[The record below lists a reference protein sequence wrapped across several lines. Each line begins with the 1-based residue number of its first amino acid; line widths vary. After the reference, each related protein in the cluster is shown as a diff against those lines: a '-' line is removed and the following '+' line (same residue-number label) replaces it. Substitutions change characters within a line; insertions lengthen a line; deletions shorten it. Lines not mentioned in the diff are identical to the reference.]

1 MQKQKS
7 ARKHAMTKST
17 ATILSTVGHPF
28 LLLPVVL
35 SLLTVRQLPF
45 EKSWPALAAIF
56 GILGILSV
64 FLIVRK
70 RKGKISNWDV
80 SAQSERASNIYRP
93 VLLLL
98 LLAAALLYFFRQP
111 FVEETLFFA
120 LLMAVCYA
128 INTKIKISQHTLMA
142 TYLSFLMLSANL
154 WAGTA
159 MLIFAPFVGWS
170 RVVLGR
176 HQKDEVLVGGIVGV
190 VFGLAYLWFFG

>member
-1 MQKQKS
+1 
-7 ARKHAMTKST
+7 MTKST

-45 EKSWPALAAIF
+45 EKAWPALASIWGSLAIM
-56 GILGILSV
+56 GV
-64 FLIVRK
+64 FLIIRK

-80 SAQSERASNIYRP
+80 SAQSERGRNIYRP
-93 VLLLL
+93 VLIL
-98 LLAAALLYFFRQP
+98 LLAAAAVMHFFRQP

-142 TYLSFLMLSANL
+142 TYLSFLVLSASL
-154 WAGTA
+154 WAGVA

-190 VFGLAYLWFFG
+190 AFGIAHLWLFG

>member
-1 MQKQKS
+1 
-7 ARKHAMTKST
+7 MTKSV

-45 EKSWPALAAIF
+45 EKSWPALVAIF
-56 GILGILSV
+56 GSLAIMSV
-64 FLIVRK
+64 LLFFRK

-93 VLLLL
+93 VLMLLL
-98 LLAAALLYFFRQP
+98 VAAALLYFFRQP
-111 FVEETLFFA
+111 FVDETLFFA

-128 INTKIKISQHTLMA
+128 INTKIKISQHTLIV
-142 TYLSFLMLSANL
+142 TYLGFLVLSVNL
-154 WAGTA
+154 WGGVA
-159 MLIFAPFVGWS
+159 MLIFAPFVAWS

-176 HQKDEVLVGGIVGV
+176 HTKLEVLAGGLVATI
-190 VFGLAYLWFFG
+190 FGIAHIWLFG

>member
-1 MQKQKS
+1 
-7 ARKHAMTKST
+7 MTKST

-35 SLLTVRQLPF
+35 TLLTVRQLPF
-45 EKSWPALAAIF
+45 EKAWPALAAIF
-56 GILGILSV
+56 GSLAVMGV
-64 FLIVRK
+64 FLFFRK

-80 SAQSERASNIYRP
+80 SQQSERASNIYRP
-93 VLLLL
+93 LLILLLT
-98 LLAAALLYFFRQP
+98 ATALMYIFRQP
-111 FVEETLFFA
+111 FVGETLFFA

-128 INTKIKISQHTLMA
+128 INTKIKISQHTLIV
-142 TYLSFLMLSANL
+142 TYLSFLVLSANL
-154 WAGTA
+154 WAGAA

-190 VFGLAYLWFFG
+190 AFGVAHIWLL

>member
-1 MQKQKS
+1 
-7 ARKHAMTKST
+7 MTKST

-45 EKSWPALAAIF
+45 EKAWPALAAIW
-56 GILGILSV
+56 GSLAVMSV
-64 FLIVRK
+64 FLFFRK

-93 VLLLL
+93 VLILLL
-98 LLAAALLYFFRQP
+98 AAAALLYFFRQP
-111 FVEETLFFA
+111 FVDETLFFA

-128 INTKIKISQHTLMA
+128 INTKIKISQHTLIA
-142 TYLSFLMLSANL
+142 TYLGFLVLSVNL
-154 WAGTA
+154 WAGVA
-159 MLIFAPFVGWS
+159 MLIFAPFVAWS

-176 HQKDEVLVGGIVGV
+176 HTQQEVLVGGLVATIFGV
-190 VFGLAYLWFFG
+190 AHFWLFG

>member
-1 MQKQKS
+1 
-7 ARKHAMTKST
+7 MTKST

-28 LLLPVVL
+28 VLLPVVL
-35 SLLTVRQLPF
+35 SLLTVRQLSF
-45 EKSWPALAAIF
+45 EEAWPALAAI
-56 GILGILSV
+56 LGSIAIMGA

-93 VLLLL
+93 ALMLLLVTAVLL
-98 LLAAALLYFFRQP
+98 YIFRQP
-111 FVEETLFFA
+111 FVGETLFFA

-142 TYLSFLMLSANL
+142 TYLGFLVLSANF
-154 WAGTA
+154 WAGVA
-159 MLIFAPFVGWS
+159 MLVFAPFVAWS

-176 HQKDEVLVGGIVGV
+176 HTLREVLVGGLVATAFGV
-190 VFGLAYLWFFG
+190 AHILLFR